1 MALPSDLKLQISE
14 AKTEPV
20 IKQLVCTTESF
31 KTSYETR
38 NSSYTALPLEVTA
51 PDNQYFT
58 RTLLL
63 LLLFQFQPYRSLN
76 CKSQKL
82 AQRVCAYRYW
92 SLWGKPACMS
102 EHKGTN
108 LSIKM

>member
-14 AKTEPV
+14 AKTESV

-38 NSSYTALPLEVTA
+38 NSSYTALPLEVSA

-58 RTLLL
+58 RTVL
-63 LLLFQFQPYRSLN
+63 
-76 CKSQKL
+76 
-82 AQRVCAYRYW
+82 
-92 SLWGKPACMS
+92 
-102 EHKGTN
+102 
-108 LSIKM
+108 